1 MPMCMQRPIWLVATL
16 SLALACEK
24 GATETRPPVTPPP
37 SPAASPVASAP
48 PEGEA
53 PRAKTI
59 VPPVD
64 AEKAPD
70 ASPRLAGLPSVE
82 KLTKVT
88 ETYFGGHAGR
98 RIYVQVDK
106 PLYQPGETI
115 WFRSWDLQAKNV
127 SGDAVAGGVTY
138 ELINPKG
145 AAILTKRVTVARGMG
160 TNDFTLPEGIEGG
173 EYILRATSMD
183 RQATE
188 DRPIIVS
195 VYQAPRLKKKLE
207 FVRKAY
213 GAGDEVTAT
222 IEVKRPTGE
231 PVANHPL
238 RGAVWLDGET
248 LAPVSLTTNSDG
260 GGLVRFKLPS
270 RIEKGDGL
278 LTVLVD
284 DGGITESISKRVPI
298 IMKKVDIAFFPE
310 GGNMIAGLPT
320 RLYFEAKTPLGKPAD
335 VEGRIVDDHGQ
346 AVASFSSYHD
356 GLGRFAF
363 TPATGRTYS
372 AEITKPVGVT
382 EKYALPLPDAEGC
395 ALRAYDDLDG
405 KTSALRVGVR
415 CTSNKKVI
423 VTAVLRENLLDA
435 AAVDVS
441 DGAESV
447 VYLEPKDAALS
458 KAQGVA
464 RVTVMTEDLQPIAER
479 IVYRNRRHLLNVKIT
494 PDRTNY
500 APREQV
506 ALTLET
512 SDEAGA
518 PAAAELAL
526 AVVDDTVLSF
536 ADDKTGHMLS
546 RVYLE
551 QEIPGKVEE
560 PRPYFDL
567 TEPKSA
573 LAMDL
578 LMGSRGWRKFEWQQV
593 FAPPPAPQTAAT
605 RGVPMG
611 EVDDALAGL
620 EGMDM
625 GDAEGGGVAMRG
637 AGLGGLGRKGGAALP
652 AAAPPPAP
660 PPAPPAAP
668 GLAVA
673 EKKAPPREMEAPKD
687 AKAPMADP
695 AAAAPAKKQREDN
708 NQNRIEA
715 KLEQA
720 KVKAGDK
727 MMDADEA
734 KPMAEPEMREE
745 AQANGKRA
753 RVAGRIQAPGWAP
766 VRVFP
771 APAYR
776 GDEPTI
782 RSDFRETIH
791 WVPSV
796 TTGKSGRVT
805 VTFYLSDA
813 VTSFRAVAEGAGGG
827 ALGRAE
833 QVVKSSLPFSMD
845 VKLPL
850 EVSAGDVIQA
860 PLTLSNE
867 REKALSVNLTASFG
881 DLVKVDKSATLNGG
895 SLAANA
901 RESMF
906 YGLTVGTQPGRSIV
920 KISADAGGL
929 SDEFTRELTVVPLG
943 FPQAFSAS
951 GTLKEKATHTFDLGQ
966 AIEGSG
972 ELTLKLY
979 PSPVATMI
987 SGMEGLLREPGGCFE
1002 QTSSSNYPNIMVL
1015 DYLRTNDVA
1024 DPALVERA
1032 SGMLERGYTKLVGFE
1047 TKEKGY
1053 EWFGTVPAHE
1063 ALTAYGLVEFTDM
1076 KRVTGTGDEAMLS
1089 RTAKY
1094 LESRR
1099 DGKGGYLRD
1108 GKALD
1113 SFGRASPE
1121 VTDAYITWA
1130 VSEAGMASTFGPEIQ
1145 KSAQVASSTKDEY
1158 LLALTSLT
1166 LQNVSS
1172 MKSAGVEA
1180 ARRLAGMQGSDG
1192 AWTHADHSITRSTG
1206 INLHIETTSLA
1217 LLALMKAGGSDD
1229 QVRRGVEWLTKNRG
1243 GYGEWGA
1250 TQATVLAL
1258 RAMTTYA
1265 NVSRRM
1271 PTPGMVI
1278 VKINGKEA
1286 GRQEYA
1292 AGRRD
1297 PLVFTGLGKV
1307 LTTGANTIE
1316 LSHDGKGELPY
1327 SIAMD
1332 YRSVKP
1338 ATAPDVVVDLSTKLE
1353 RTTLKMGETVRL
1365 TATVTNKT
1373 SAGQPMTMARIGL
1386 PGGLTFQ
1393 TWQLKELREKGDVAF
1408 WETRP
1413 REVILYFREMKP
1425 SEVKT
1430 IGIDLVAQVPG
1441 EYTGPASSAYLYYSN
1456 DKKMWA
1462 DPIKVSITQP

>member
-1 MPMCMQRPIWLVATL
+1 MCMQRLIWLVATL
-16 SLALACEK
+16 SLAIACEK
-24 GATETRPPVTPPP
+24 GATETTPPEPNP
-37 SPAASPVASAP
+37 SPVSSAP

-70 ASPRLAGLPSVE
+70 ASPRLPGLPSLE
-82 KLTKVT
+82 KLTKAT
-88 ETYFGGHAGR
+88 ETYFGGHIGR

-115 WFRSWDLQAKNV
+115 WFRSWDLRIKEA
-127 SGDAVAGGVTY
+127 SGDAVAGGVIY

-145 AAILTKRVTVARGMG
+145 AAILTKRVTVSRGMA

-173 EYILRATSMD
+173 EYTLRATSMD

-213 GAGDEVTAT
+213 GAGDDVTAT
-222 IEVKRPTGE
+222 IEIKRPTGE

-238 RGAVWLDGET
+238 RGTVWLDGES
-248 LAPVSLTTNSDG
+248 LAPVALTTNSDG

-310 GGNMIAGLPT
+310 GSNMIAGLPT

-335 VEGRIVDDHGQ
+335 VEGRIIDDHGQ

-363 TPATGRTYS
+363 TPGTGRTYS

-382 EKYALPLPDAEGC
+382 EKYALPLPSAEGC
-395 ALRAYDDLDG
+395 VLRAYDDLDG

-415 CTSNKKVI
+415 CTSARKVI
-423 VTAVLRENLLDA
+423 VTGMLRENLLDA
-435 AAVDVS
+435 AAVDVA
-441 DGAESV
+441 DGAETV

-458 KAQGVA
+458 KAQGTA
-464 RVTVMTEDLQPIAER
+464 RVTVLTEGL
-479 IVYRNRRHLLNVKIT
+479 VYRNRRHLLNVKIT
-494 PDRTNY
+494 PDRATY

-512 SDEAGA
+512 SDETGA
-518 PAAAELAL
+518 PTAAELAI

-578 LMGSRGWRKFEWQQV
+578 LMGSRGWRRFEWQQV
-593 FAPPPAPQTAAT
+593 FSPPPMPTVAT
-605 RGVPMG
+605 KGG
-611 EVDDALAGL
+611 LGGLDGDALADAFGGL
-620 EGMDM
+620 EGAEF
-625 GDAEGGGVAMRG
+625 GDADGIGGLGMRG
-637 AGLGGLGRKGGAALP
+637 AGAGGGGKKGGARPMGNVIAQAGP
-652 AAAPPPAP
+652 AAAAPPPAAP
-660 PPAPPAAP
+660 PPPP
-668 GLAVA
+668 
-673 EKKAPPREMEAPKD
+673 
-687 AKAPMADP
+687 ADP
-695 AAAAPAKKQREDN
+695 AAPAVELAGKAKDMKKPAEEPKPNKQLGADKL
-708 NQNRIEA
+708 EA
-715 KLEQA
+715 KLERA
-720 KVKAGDK
+720 KVADDRMAGEK
-727 MMDADEA
+727 MEEADEA
-734 KPMAEPEMREE
+734 KPQAEAPAFREE
-745 AQANGKRA
+745 AQGRRA
-753 RVAGRIQAPGWAP
+753 RAQQGRIAQQGWAP

-771 APAYR
+771 APTYR
-776 GDEPTI
+776 GDEPSI

-791 WVPSV
+791 WVPSI
-796 TTGKSGRVT
+796 TTGKAGRAT

-827 ALGRAE
+827 RLGRE
-833 QVVKSSLPFSMD
+833 EKVVRSSLPFSMD

-850 EVSAGDVIQA
+850 EVSAGDVIKA

-881 DLVKVDKSATLNGG
+881 DLVKVDQSATLSGG
-895 SLAANA
+895 ALAANK

-906 YGLTVGTQPGRSIV
+906 YGLTVGSVAGKSIV
-920 KISADAGGL
+920 KIAADAGGL

-943 FPQAFSAS
+943 FPQAGSAS

-972 ELTLKLY
+972 EITLKLY
-979 PSPVATMI
+979 PSPVATML

-1024 DPALVERA
+1024 DPALIERA
-1032 SGMLERGYTKLVGFE
+1032 SAMLDRGYTKLVGFE

-1076 KRVTGTGDEAMLS
+1076 KRVTGTVDEAMLV

-1099 DGKGGYLRD
+1099 DGKGGYMRD

-1121 VTDAYITWA
+1121 VTDAYITWS
-1130 VSEAGMASTFGPEIQ
+1130 VSEAGMATTFGPEIQ
-1145 KSAQVASSTKDEY
+1145 KSASMAASTKDEY

-1166 LQNVSS
+1166 LLNVPA
-1172 MKSAGVEA
+1172 MKSAGTEA

-1192 AWTHADHSITRSTG
+1192 AWTKADHSITRSTG
-1206 INLHIETTSLA
+1206 VNLHIETTSLA

-1229 QVRRGVEWLTKNRG
+1229 QVRKGVEWLTKNRG

-1286 GRQEYA
+1286 GRQDYA
-1292 AGRRD
+1292 AGRRE
-1297 PLVFTGLGKV
+1297 PLVFTGLGKL
-1307 LTTGANTIE
+1307 LTAGANTIE

-1365 TATVTNKT
+1365 TATITNKT
-1373 SAGQPMTMARIGL
+1373 SNGQPMTMARIGL

-1408 WETRP
+1408 WETRA

-1462 DPIKVSITQP
+1462 DPIKVSIAQP